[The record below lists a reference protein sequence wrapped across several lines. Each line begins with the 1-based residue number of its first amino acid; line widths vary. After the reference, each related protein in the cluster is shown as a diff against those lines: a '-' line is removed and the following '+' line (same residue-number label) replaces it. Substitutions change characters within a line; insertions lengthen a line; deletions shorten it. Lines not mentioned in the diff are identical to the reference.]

1 MRIPYL
7 PVVLVQ
13 ITVALGACASAPDA
27 VPDSASDSVSDSAPG
42 STSDSKAPSEY
53 LDQTTAATITVVAK
67 PLVFAHERPE
77 LAAHARDY
85 VTLAAASV
93 NRSGT
98 IEYYIFAYLWSTVD
112 NRNRSG
118 VPPTADT
125 LTIAADD
132 RRITPQLAGHSSQE
146 AGVGTAVRAPPGHHW
161 TLNVY
166 KTDIATLGFIAE
178 SRQLT
183 VITGATEGPVTYE
196 PWDDQRRAL
205 RGLVRRLQGQD

>member
-1 MRIPYL
+1 MRVPYL
-7 PVVLVQ
+7 PVVIVQ
-13 ITVALGACASAPDA
+13 IAVALGACASAPE
-27 VPDSASDSVSDSAPG
+27 
-42 STSDSKAPSEY
+42 SKEPSEY
-53 LDQTTAATITVVAK
+53 LDQTTAATISVVAK

-93 NRSGT
+93 NRGGA

-132 RRITPQLAGHSSQE
+132 RRINPQLVGHSSQE
-146 AGVGTAVRAPPGHHW
+146 AGVGSAVRAPPGHHW

-166 KTDIATLGFIAE
+166 KTDVATLGFIAE

-205 RGLVRRLQGQD
+205 RGLVRRLEGQD

>member
-1 MRIPYL
+1 
-7 PVVLVQ
+7 
-13 ITVALGACASAPDA
+13 
-27 VPDSASDSVSDSAPG
+27 
-42 STSDSKAPSEY
+42 
-53 LDQTTAATITVVAK
+53 
-67 PLVFAHERPE
+67 
-77 LAAHARDY
+77 

-93 NRSGT
+93 NRSGA

-166 KTDIATLGFIAE
+166 KTDVATLGFIAE
-178 SRQLT
+178 ARQLT
-183 VITGATEGPVTYE
+183 VITGASEGPVIYE